1 MPISFTKHAL
11 ERMRIRG
18 ITKEEII
25 DTINNPKKELND
37 SFGNVIAHKVK
48 KKYLLRVFYNIKED
62 SKIVITAYKTSKIDK
77 YF

>member
-1 MPISFTKHAL
+1 MPIKFTKHAL

-25 DTINNPKKELND
+25 DTINNPEKELND

-48 KKYLLRVFYNIKED
+48 KKYLLRVFYYNKEN